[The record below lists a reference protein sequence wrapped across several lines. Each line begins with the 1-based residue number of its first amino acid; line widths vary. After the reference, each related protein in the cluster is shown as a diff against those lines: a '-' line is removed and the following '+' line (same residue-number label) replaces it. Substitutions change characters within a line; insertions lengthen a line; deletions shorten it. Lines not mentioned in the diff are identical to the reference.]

1 MKRLIQTA
9 VFFWATVFW
18 WDSCYS
24 APETSVRG
32 TRAGSVLKLIWQ
44 SELAAAADSGYRI
57 VYEESLNPLGYFLL
71 GMVYYSI
78 STQFRTDRYLDS
90 VTWNLDRAIELAK
103 MQVDTDGAPAESY
116 FLLGSAYGCRAL
128 YRSMHGGWWGAF
140 RDGHHSC
147 VNLEEAYRNDSSL
160 TDALMGIG
168 AYHYWKSA
176 KSKSITWLPFVG
188 DKREKGLAELRRAID
203 AQGIMSPN
211 AYRALLP
218 IYYHEKRYED
228 ALLLSDTLAAAG
240 LFDTNCQ
247 LHTIRCLI
255 ELEKWDRAEELLLE
269 VRVKWEA
276 SPYADSC
283 SFSELQLL
291 QAQILAGSGHV
302 SRARTLLKNLLQLK
316 DACDQ
321 DAYFQ
326 DTRSRANKVLRQL
339 SWNLENTSITDKIV
353 LATFDGPSVS

>member
-9 VFFWATVFW
+9 AFIWATVFL

-24 APETSVRG
+24 APETSIRG
-32 TRAGSVLKLIWQ
+32 TTAGSLLKLVWRG
-44 SELAAAADSGYRI
+44 ELAAAADSGYRI
-57 VYEESLNPLGYFLL
+57 VSEESLNPVGYFLL

-90 VTWNLDRAIELAK
+90 VTWNLDRAIALAK
-103 MQVDTDGAPAESY
+103 MRVDTVSAPVEFY

-128 YRSMHGGWWGAF
+128 HRSMHGGWWGAF

-147 VNLEEAYRNDSSL
+147 VNLERAYRSDSSV

-176 KSKSITWLPFVG
+176 KSKSIAWLPFVG
-188 DKREKGLAELRRAID
+188 DKRKEGLAELRRAID
-203 AQGIMSPN
+203 AQGMMSPN

-218 IYYHEKRYED
+218 IYYHEKRYEE
-228 ALLLSDTLAAAG
+228 ALLLCDTLVAAG

-247 LHTIRCLI
+247 LHAIRCLI

-269 VRVKWEA
+269 VRAAWEA

-291 QAQILAGSGHV
+291 EAQILAGSGNV
-302 SRARTLLKNLLQLK
+302 SQARVLLKNLLQLK
-316 DACDQ
+316 KACDHN
-321 DAYFQ
+321 AYFQ
-326 DTRSRANKVLRQL
+326 DTRSRANKALRQL
-339 SWNLENTSITDKIV
+339 SRRPENTPLTEQIV
-353 LATFDGPSVS
+353 LAPLDGVGVS

>member
-1 MKRLIQTA
+1 M
-9 VFFWATVFW
+9 
-18 WDSCYS
+18 
-24 APETSVRG
+24 
-32 TRAGSVLKLIWQ
+32 LKLIWQ

-57 VYEESLNPLGYFLL
+57 VSEESRNPLGYFLL

-103 MQVDTDGAPAESY
+103 VRVDTVGAPAESY

-203 AQGIMSPN
+203 AQGMMSPN

-247 LHTIRCLI
+247 LHAIRCLI

-302 SRARTLLKNLLQLK
+302 SQARTLLKNLLQLK
-316 DACDQ
+316 DACDH

-339 SWNLENTSITDKIV
+339 SWNPEITPITDKIV
-353 LATFDGPSVS
+353 LATFAGPNVSWSHHL